1 MSFGP
6 TLLQNHQLQSAA
18 LVLAITIAVI
28 AVFLLRRNRIT
39 QEEKERLR
47 RHHIYRHGRLLDG
60 RITEIHDDTI
70 YFAYKVS
77 GADYQATQDITTLR
91 EKLPSEPYRAI
102 GPVTLRYL
110 ARNPA
115 NSIVICEEWSG
126 LRETDHN
133 TGE

>member
-1 MSFGP
+1 M
-6 TLLQNHQLQSAA
+6 LLQNHQLQIAA
-18 LVLAITIAVI
+18 AVIVISFAVI

-60 RITEIHDDTI
+60 RITEIHEDTI

-77 GADYQATQDITTLR
+77 GADYQATQDVTALR
-91 EKLPSEPYRAI
+91 EKLPAEPHRAI

-110 ARNPA
+110 TRNPA

-126 LRETDHN
+126 LREIERDA
-133 TGE
+133 GQ